1 VTAAE
6 MRSAAAAEESPGL
19 CGWPDGR
26 TGRRGRAGGRAG
38 RRAGGQPQRGRAW
51 GRAGGRAGQ
60 RAGQRYGGKAEQAGR
75 LRACGQADSF
85 LRYRYCLYLVGQTSA
100 ARHERAG
107 STAYSIESL
116 DGLRSN
122 QVMKEALPTQ

>member
-1 VTAAE
+1 V
-6 MRSAAAAEESPGL
+6 G
-19 CGWPDGR
+19 GR
-26 TGRRGRAGGRAG
+26 TAERAGEGGREGGQAEGRAGSHNV
-38 RRAGGQPQRGRAW
+38 
-51 GRAGGRAGQ
+51 GGRGGGPGGGAGQ